1 MIYLKLASGMK
12 LPSDYCESR
21 QTFRALAAR
30 LGAKVR
36 SFVCD
41 GENDGTGL
49 TTDVTYLGPE
59 AAPTLVIIASGTHG
73 VEGYAG
79 AACQFRFMETYP
91 ARSAHSARHASSG
104 IAFLLVHAVN
114 PWGFHHD
121 RRVTREGVDLN
132 RNFVDFPVAAS
143 VRSAYDAYHSMLV
156 SNFRPLPR
164 GIWNEMLLL
173 THGLTRTRRRRLQ
186 TAVTG
191 GQHSHPDGLFFGGTA
206 PVQSRRVWEEILR
219 EHVTGCERAILLDI
233 HTGLGAWGVGE
244 LISTLPSGD
253 PDFREMSRWFGGS
266 LHSMADG
273 DAVSAAVAGTLTAG
287 FSRVV
292 PCKSYAIGLEFGTRN
307 PLAVLNALRADQWYH
322 NNASRLSA
330 REREWARRK
339 MRNAFAMADQQWL
352 DKVIARFDEV
362 MQQLIKHGPGAR

>member
-1 MIYLKLASGMK
+1 MK

-21 QTFRALAAR
+21 QTFQALAAH

-41 GENDGTGL
+41 GENDGTVL
-49 TTDVTYLGPE
+49 TTDVAYLGPE
-59 AAPTLVIIASGTHG
+59 AAPTLVVIASGTHG

-91 ARSAHSARHASSG
+91 AHSDRLASSG

-114 PWGFHHD
+114 PWGFYHD

-132 RNFVDFPVAAS
+132 RNFVDFPVVAS
-143 VRSAYDAYHSMLV
+143 AQPAYDAYHSMLV

-164 GIWNEMLLL
+164 GIWNEFRLLR
-173 THGLTRTRRRRLQ
+173 HGLTRVRRRQLQ
-186 TAVTG
+186 AAVTG
-191 GQHSHPDGLFFGGTA
+191 GQRSHPDGLFFGGTA
-206 PVQSRRVWEEILR
+206 PVQSRRVLEAIVQ
-219 EHVTGCERAILLDI
+219 EHVTGRERVILLDI

-244 LISTLPSGD
+244 LISTLPSDD

-273 DAVSAAVAGTLTAG
+273 DAVSAAVAGTLTADFG
-287 FSRVV
+287 RMV

-322 NNASRLSA
+322 NNAGRLSA
-330 REREWARRK
+330 RERDWARRK
-339 MRNAFAMADQQWL
+339 MRNVFAVTDQRWI
-352 DKVIARFDEV
+352 DKLIARFDEV
-362 MQQLIKHGPGAR
+362 MQQLARGLGAT